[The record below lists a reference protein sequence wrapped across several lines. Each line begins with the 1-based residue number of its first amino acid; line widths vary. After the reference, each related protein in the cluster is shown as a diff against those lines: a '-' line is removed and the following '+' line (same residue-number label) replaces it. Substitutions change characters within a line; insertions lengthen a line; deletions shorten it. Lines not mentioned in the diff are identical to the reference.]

1 MLKLIYPR
9 GVYKMEKTYE
19 VKGMSCVICKG
30 NVEKAL
36 KNTNGVTE
44 AKVNLLENE
53 AIVTFDESKVTEETL
68 AKSVK
73 DAGYELVITKTND
86 IDKSKIIM
94 IISIILVLILMY
106 FSMGHMFGIHIPE
119 YGKYIQFVLCTI
131 IMILNF
137 HYYRS
142 GFNSLKLL
150 RPNMD
155 ALVSISSIVS
165 YIYSLYVLFTNN
177 NKYHLYF
184 ETAAMV
190 LVIVSIGKYIEGNNK
205 KKTTKTIRGLATLIP
220 MQANLIVDNDI
231 KIIPIDDL
239 KINDIVLVK
248 PGESIPQDGIII
260 SGSSSIDESM
270 ITGESIPQTK
280 NIDDEVIG
288 GTVNINGEIK
298 VKITKIPAQTTL
310 SKIISLTKQATMSKI
325 PIERFADTISN
336 YFVFSVIGIS
346 LITFIVW
353 MIIDK
358 DIEKA
363 LNFALSVLVIS
374 CPCALGLATP
384 AAIMVASG
392 NAAKNGVLIKNPE
405 ILEVAGNIKYVVLD
419 KTGTLTKNKLEIIDI
434 KQYDEEFINVLSSLE
449 KKSDHP
455 IAKAI
460 KDIYP
465 NGNLEFDSFEQISSK
480 GLLAH
485 INNDVY
491 YAGNKKLIEEYTT
504 INETDINFAINN
516 NYSFICVGKNDKL
529 LGIVYLADVLKDTS
543 ALAISSLKRRNI
555 IPIMCTGDNEITAKN
570 IAKKLDID
578 EYLASVTPQDKNNL
592 VIKKKEEGKVAMVG
606 DGVNDAIALSSADV
620 SFSVS
625 NGTDIAYA
633 SSDVVL
639 MSNSI
644 LDVSFLIDL
653 AAKTMRIIKQN
664 LFWALFYNAIFIPVA
679 AGLFYNSFNLSLNP
693 MIGAITMSISSIFV
707 LSNALRINNVKKEEI
722 KLMNKTVNIDGM
734 MCNHCVNHVE
744 EALKSLGA
752 DVKVSLEDNKA
763 YLTNT
768 ALTDD
773 QIKEAIT
780 NAGYTVTGITN
791 E

>member
-53 AIVTFDESKVTEETL
+53 ATVTFDESKVNEETL

-131 IMILNF
+131 VMILNF

-298 VKITKIPAQTTL
+298 VKITKNPAQTTL

-449 KKSDHP
+449 KRSDHP

-734 MCNHCVNHVE
+734 MCNHCVSHVE